1 MQLQLKT
8 FLSINRLLVMLT
20 CVHKQARQGT
30 DQLQGQDGQNE
41 VQVPCAG
48 LREGVL
54 QAEEE
59 EECRA
64 ACREEMCTAGAQ
76 PGSRGPSH
84 HRSRSTT
91 RARSHPFT
99 QQDGS

>member
-1 MQLQLKT
+1 
-8 FLSINRLLVMLT
+8 MLN

-30 DQLQGQDGQNE
+30 DQLQGQGGQNE

-54 QAEEE
+54 QAEEK

-64 ACREEMCTAGAQ
+64 ACREEMYTGRGTAGIQAPRPPPQ
-76 PGSRGPSH
+76 QGHAPPVIRQEGS
-84 HRSRSTT
+84 
-91 RARSHPFT
+91 
-99 QQDGS
+99 

>member
-1 MQLQLKT
+1 
-8 FLSINRLLVMLT
+8 MLT

-76 PGSRGPSH
+76 PGSWGPSH
-84 HRSRSTT
+84 HHSRGTT
-91 RARSHPFT
+91 GHAHT
-99 QQDGS
+99 QLLSKKEVKGRKSNTNKQHCQK